1 MVLDHVVR
9 GRLLTRFLGLS
20 QSIRVLTGCEH
31 TPLILLVE
39 NSPLEGDIPH
49 NGFRHGDDIPSN
61 ARILWC

>member
-1 MVLDHVVR
+1 MAFDHVVR
-9 GRLLTRFLGLS
+9 GRLLTRSVVLS

-49 NGFRHGDDIPSN
+49 NDVRRGDDIPSN